1 MKRETLKMAD
11 CEYCGGSGEV
21 YDVSNNR
28 HRSCPLCGNVAV
40 TTPTDVLYGLPQIS
54 VRAADHGDLRRDLAQ
69 VLNRHSRENGSN
81 TPDFILAQFLANCL
95 DAYDVA
101 IGARA
106 QWYGRVDSIAGPQIV
121 PRPVVEN
128 QDANT
133 YTGADGK
140 QHPIVEL

>member
-1 MKRETLKMAD
+1 MKRETLTMAD

-28 HRSCPLCGNVAV
+28 PRSCPLCGDLEVATEGV
-40 TTPTDVLYGLPQIS
+40 YSFPQIS

-81 TPDFILAQFLANCL
+81 TPDWILAQYLANCL

-121 PRPVVEN
+121 PRPI
-128 QDANT
+128 DT

>member
-28 HRSCPLCGNVAV
+28 PRSCPLCGSFAVA
-40 TTPTDVLYGLPQIS
+40 TDVFYGLPQ
-54 VRAADHGDLRRDLAQ
+54 RAADHGDLRRDLAQ

-81 TPDFILAQFLANCL
+81 TPDWILAQYLTNCL
-95 DAYDVA
+95 DAYDLA

-106 QWYGRVDSIAGPQIV
+106 QWYGRVDSIFGPQIV